1 MVIVVERLG
10 VRGMQDIIANDEIL
24 SLSCRASKSFSRL
37 EEREVELKREHKK
50 YILERVAKR
59 K

>member
-1 MVIVVERLG
+1 
-10 VRGMQDIIANDEIL
+10 MQDIIANDEIL

-59 K
+59 KRNFVQ